1 MRRVLTLSA
10 MAVLMAA
17 AAVAGSA
24 KARIPFA
31 FTAGDVALEAGDY
44 NVEPFGNTGLFA
56 LTRGNHRVLVL
67 TNPHGASLKDSS
79 QLVFVRQGS
88 GYALSEIRM
97 ANGGMAGTLPTRKS
111 SSYQV
116 AVVLH

>member
-1 MRRVLTLSA
+1 MRRVLSLCA

-31 FTAGDVALEAGDY
+31 FTAGNVALEAGDY
-44 NVEPFGNTGLFA
+44 NVEPLGNTGIFA
-56 LTRGNHRVLVL
+56 LTHGDHRILVL
-67 TNPHGASLKDSS
+67 TNPLGASLKDSS
-79 QLVFVRQGS
+79 QLVFVRQDS

-97 ANGGMAGTLPTRKS
+97 ANGGAAGTLPTKKS

-116 AVVLH
+116 AVVLR